1 MSVSGLGLG
10 GYHDC
15 AKAKLGPRI
24 WSWSGRLWSI
34 QRRVS
39 SCHLLRADWWCWA
52 DDSGVAVVIIIIYQ
66 CCYVTAIQF
75 KSNHSFFLFL
85 VSVGPKTHL
94 PVYPLHH
101 TPLPPPQQDQH
112 TATRHPTIPEQQN
125 TTSIL
130 VMSTKSRGFCPFSIV
145 LFAGTAYSYVKHLQ
159 SKSSKQKSEQ
169 IVTMTSRCRPVV
181 ICGPSGVGK
190 GTLIELLQKQF
201 PADKF
206 GVSMCTR

>member
-85 VSVGPKTHL
+85 VSVLAWSERPTYPSTPYTTHHS
-94 PVYPLHH
+94 LHH
-101 TPLPPPQQDQH
+101 NRTNTPPP
-112 TATRHPTIPEQQN
+112 ATLQYPSSKTPPQSSLCRPKAEASAHSPSFYLQGLPIRTSN
-125 TTSIL
+125 T
-130 VMSTKSRGFCPFSIV
+130 SRV
-145 LFAGTAYSYVKHLQ
+145 NHLNRRA
-159 SKSSKQKSEQ
+159 SKSS
-169 IVTMTSRCRPVV
+169 
-181 ICGPSGVGK
+181 
-190 GTLIELLQKQF
+190 LW
-201 PADKF
+201 PADAAP
-206 GVSMCTR
+206 

>member
-66 CCYVTAIQF
+66 CCYVSAIQF

-85 VSVGPKTHL
+85 VLAWIDRKTHL
-94 PVYPLHH
+94 PSPLHH
-101 TPLPPPQQDQH
+101 TPSLHHNRTNTPTP
-112 TATRHPTIPEQQN
+112 RHPTRAAKHHLNPRYVDQKPRLLPILHRSICRDCLFVRQTPPE
-125 TTSIL
+125 
-130 VMSTKSRGFCPFSIV
+130 
-145 LFAGTAYSYVKHLQ
+145 
-159 SKSSKQKSEQ
+159 
-169 IVTMTSRCRPVV
+169 
-181 ICGPSGVGK
+181 
-190 GTLIELLQKQF
+190 
-201 PADKF
+201 
-206 GVSMCTR
+206 